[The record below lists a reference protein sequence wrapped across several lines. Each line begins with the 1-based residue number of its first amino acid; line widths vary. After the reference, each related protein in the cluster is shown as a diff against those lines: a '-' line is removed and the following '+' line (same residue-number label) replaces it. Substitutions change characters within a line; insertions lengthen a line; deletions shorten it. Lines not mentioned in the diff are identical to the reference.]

1 MDKIVRIFADAKSDI
16 ENTVN
21 SLPNSKSEG
30 VGSGTLNNVLFWV
43 IGIAGIAA
51 VGVLVYGSIKYLTAQ
66 GDPGKVK
73 QASQIIAYALI
84 GLLVVALAGAIT
96 AFATGAI
103 GGTIQ

>member
-1 MDKIVRIFADAKSDI
+1 MNKVVQIFGKAKDDI

-21 SLPNSKSEG
+21 NLPNSDG
-30 VGSGTLNNVLFWV
+30 VDSGTLNNVLFWV
-43 IGIAGIAA
+43 IGIAGLAA
-51 VGVLVYGSIKYLTAQ
+51 VGVLVYGGIKYLTAQ
-66 GDPGKVK
+66 GDPNRIK